1 MKIIKNVLLA
11 ILFTTVF
18 ISCDNNENSQVGQPT
33 VEFNED
39 LFESKTC
46 QKETVTIQPITVNWN
61 GTQGSITISD
71 SLNDPDLQ
79 VNQENGAISYTKEL
93 YFGDHYITIK
103 IESNDGSFVRTESF
117 LLKKDISGTLAGKEG
132 TTTQVENNQG
142 QNVSIQFIL
151 QGADKIAK
159 KYINNELVKEG
170 TFSYNQK
177 EVIIEL
183 TGNGEK
189 IRVVGTAMCVDN
201 PFFDAKTFTYPPT
214 QGAVPNSTPKV
225 DGYLRLYPNN

>member
-1 MKIIKNVLLA
+1 MKIVKILLLLA
-11 ILFTTVF
+11 TVLC
-18 ISCDNNENSQVGQPT
+18 ISCDSNEDTQNEPT
-33 VEFNED
+33 VEYKND

-46 QKETVTIQPITVNWN
+46 QEETITIQPIVVNWN
-61 GTQGSITISD
+61 GVQGAITITD

-79 VNQENGAISYTKEL
+79 VNQQNGAISYTKEL

-103 IESNDGSFVRTESF
+103 IESNDGSYVRTESF

-132 TTTQVENNQG
+132 TVTQVENNQG
-142 QNVSIQFIL
+142 QNVSIEFIL
-151 QGADKIAK
+151 QGSDKIAK

-183 TGNGEK
+183 SGNGEK
-189 IRVVGTAMCVDN
+189 IRVVGNAMCEST
-201 PFFDAKTFTYPPT
+201 PYFDAKTFTYPLA
-214 QGAVPNSTPKV
+214 QGATPHSTPKP
-225 DGYLRLYPNN
+225 DGYLRLYPND